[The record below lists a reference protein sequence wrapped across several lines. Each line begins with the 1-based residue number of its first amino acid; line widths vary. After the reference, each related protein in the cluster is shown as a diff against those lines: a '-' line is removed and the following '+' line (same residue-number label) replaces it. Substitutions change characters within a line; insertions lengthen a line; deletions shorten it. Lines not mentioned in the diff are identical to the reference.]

1 MKKIFYFSDSSL
13 KFVEIKNF
21 KTRLLLFLVTSTI
34 ILTSVIVGGY
44 FIFSSLTNSTV
55 SVSSLKKENREL
67 KNKLVE
73 VANNYNQLRG
83 GIDSLI
89 MLNKELRLASNLEIV
104 SPEEYLV
111 GVGGSDNNYYV
122 SGLAGVLSPDLSNA
136 LTVVDE
142 LTRKLE
148 FEKEQ
153 YREISNQFEYN
164 KDLYECIPAI
174 KPVDGNY
181 AYSSYGMRMHPILKQ
196 RRFHSGIDIIVDTGT
211 PIYATGNGR
220 VIFVGRR
227 GGYGLEI
234 VIDHGFGY
242 RTVYAHLSK
251 QLVKRGQKVLRGEL
265 IGKSGNTGLSSG
277 PHLHY
282 EVHHKGAKL
291 NPVDFFFD
299 DVNFFDLVKK

>member
-1 MKKIFYFSDSSL
+1 MKKVFYFSNSSL

-21 KTRLLLFLVTSTI
+21 QTRLLLFLFISTI
-34 ILTSVIVGGY
+34 ILTSLVVGGY
-44 FIFSSLTNSTV
+44 YLVDSFVNSTV
-55 SVSSLKKENREL
+55 SVATLKRENKELKK
-67 KNKLVE
+67 KLME
-73 VANNYNQLRG
+73 VAYSYEQLRT

-89 MLNKELRLASNLEIV
+89 KLNDELRITSNLPPISKDERLI
-104 SPEEYLV
+104 
-111 GVGGSDNNYYV
+111 GVGGSDKYFA
-122 SGLAGVLSPDLSNA
+122 SGVFGVISPDLNDA
-136 LTVVDE
+136 LTTVDE

-148 FEKEQ
+148 FEKAQ
-153 YREISNQFEYN
+153 FQEISGQIEYN
-164 KDLYECIPAI
+164 TELFECIPAI
-174 KPVDGNY
+174 IPVFGD
-181 AYSSYGMRMHPILKQ
+181 YSYNSYGMRIHPILQQ

-211 PIYATGNGR
+211 PVYASGKGK

-251 QLVKRGQKVLRGEL
+251 ELVKKGQKVSRGEV
-265 IGKSGNTGLSSG
+265 IAKSGNSGLSSG

-282 EVHHKGAKL
+282 EVQHNGTKL

-299 DVNFFDLVKK
+299 DVNFFELSKK